1 MLGID
6 DVRVNALCSVLGTKQ
21 LDPIHVLH
29 HVDDGSTAIELG
41 GDRLCFL
48 PGETKTHVA
57 DCEEPILALCI
68 GPEPL
73 WDIACLD
80 DGSIVGN
87 ALKLSELRR
96 CKGRQSWGSV
106 RGGLCVSQEGDAVTD
121 LLEEG
126 HRGVL
131 IRVLSEECGERL
143 EDLLQVVLLICVVR
157 GNCSS
162 RSCSKF

>member
-6 DVRVNALCSVLGTKQ
+6 DVRVNALCSVFGTKQ

-29 HVDDGSTAIELG
+29 HVDDGSTAIELI
-41 GDRLCFL
+41 GDRLCLL

-57 DCEEPILALCI
+57 DCEEPILALRI
-68 GPEPL
+68 GPKPL
-73 WDIACLD
+73 WDIARLD
-80 DGSIVGN
+80 YGSVLGN
-87 ALKLSELRR
+87 ALKLSEL
-96 CKGRQSWGSV
+96 GRGIGWRSCGSV

-131 IRVLSEECGERL
+131 TR
-143 EDLLQVVLLICVVR
+143 
-157 GNCSS
+157 
-162 RSCSKF
+162 